1 MLKKETCNHTQPQK
15 SSMKNGYK
23 IQWTNNALNELSQTI
38 EYLKE
43 NFTEKEIR
51 NLALKV
57 ENTTKLIAQNPDIF
71 PKSDLKKIYKAVI
84 LKYNTLY
91 YRINGNNVKYFH
103 FSQT

>member
-1 MLKKETCNHTQPQK
+1 
-15 SSMKNGYK
+15 MKNGYK
-23 IQWTNNALNELSQTI
+23 IQWTSNALNELSQTI

-43 NFTEKEIR
+43 NFTEKEIKK
-51 NLALKV
+51 LALKV

-91 YRINGNNVKYFH
+91 YRINGNNVEILSF
-103 FSQT
+103 FSNRQHPAKRKI